1 MCCSSQRSSIRPLP
15 ERLTRSPAPQA
26 ATPQASAA
34 PPATASLGGLAALHY
49 LQAAPIRVA
58 GPATRRVY
66 TFSGARPLQMVDA
79 RDALIL
85 GLASI
90 FRID

>member
-1 MCCSSQRSSIRPLP
+1 
-15 ERLTRSPAPQA
+15 
-26 ATPQASAA
+26 
-34 PPATASLGGLAALHY
+34 
-49 LQAAPIRVA
+49 
-58 GPATRRVY
+58 VY